1 MKDRKKNVGGRKNNM
16 HVALDTA
23 YDMGVEDKRKR
34 VLGILEAQ
42 QYRSGKKNNFRLTLE
57 QLIYNRGIDDAIE
70 AIKKV

>member
-1 MKDRKKNVGGRKNNM
+1 M